1 MNRMSN
7 WAITAMILLPV
18 AIITIGLRLIS
29 EDDYQALNDLGTGAG
44 YVFFGAII
52 GGVYFLVGEAQ
63 MADNNRSYLA
73 NPFTDLFA
81 FIGSAFLTVRGLQI
95 EEYFIALIGSTI
107 YTIHLCQVL
116 WKQGYTGPKIV

>member
-7 WAITAMILLPV
+7 LAITAMILLPV
-18 AIITIGLRLIS
+18 VVITIGLRLIS
-29 EDDYQALNDLGTGAG
+29 EEDYQALNDFGSGYA
-44 YVFFGAII
+44 YVFFGAVI
-52 GGVYFLVGEAQ
+52 GGVYFLIGEAQ

-81 FIGSAFLTVRGLQI
+81 FIGSAFLAIRGLQT
-95 EEYFIALIGSTI
+95 EEYLIALIGSTI

>member
-18 AIITIGLRLIS
+18 VVITLGLRLIS
-29 EDDYQALNDLGTGAG
+29 ADDYQALNELGTGYA
-44 YVFFGAII
+44 YVFFGAVV
-52 GGVYFLVGEAQ
+52 GAVYFLIGESQ

-81 FIGSAFLTVRGLQI
+81 FIGSAFLAVRGLQI

-116 WKQGYTGPKIV
+116 WKQGYTGPRIV